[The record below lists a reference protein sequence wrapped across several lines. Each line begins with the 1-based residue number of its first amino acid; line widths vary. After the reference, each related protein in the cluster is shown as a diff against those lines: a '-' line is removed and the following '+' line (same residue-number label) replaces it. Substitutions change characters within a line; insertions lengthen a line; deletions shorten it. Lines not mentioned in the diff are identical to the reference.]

1 MAPPAPPPHVRKG
14 QPKVKVNVHREHES
28 ARLDGTVG
36 SGDAVVNLSSFSGSL
51 HLRKR

>member
-1 MAPPAPPPHVRKG
+1 VVVEMPPAPPGHGKKP
-14 QPKVKVNVHREHES
+14 PKVRVPREHES

-36 SGDAVVNLSSFSGSL
+36 DGGAVVNLSSFSGSL